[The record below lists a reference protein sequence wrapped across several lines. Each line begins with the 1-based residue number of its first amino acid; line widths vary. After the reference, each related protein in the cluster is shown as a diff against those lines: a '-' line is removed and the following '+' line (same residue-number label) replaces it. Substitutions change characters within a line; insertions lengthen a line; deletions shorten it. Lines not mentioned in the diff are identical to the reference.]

1 MGLPQTL
8 FLGSKQ
14 KSIDG
19 NKLPGRT
26 LTSEQNLCKQE
37 VGHGPPLCAVRSLQ
51 KADMQMLM
59 FSQKT
64 LENKRQRYPRGLG
77 TIVTAIS
84 GHAT

>member
-1 MGLPQTL
+1 M
-8 FLGSKQ
+8 
-14 KSIDG
+14 
-19 NKLPGRT
+19 

-37 VGHGPPLCAVRSLQ
+37 VGHGLSLCFVRSPQ

-64 LENKRQRYPRGLG
+64 LENKRERYPRGLG
-77 TIVTAIS
+77 TIVIAVS